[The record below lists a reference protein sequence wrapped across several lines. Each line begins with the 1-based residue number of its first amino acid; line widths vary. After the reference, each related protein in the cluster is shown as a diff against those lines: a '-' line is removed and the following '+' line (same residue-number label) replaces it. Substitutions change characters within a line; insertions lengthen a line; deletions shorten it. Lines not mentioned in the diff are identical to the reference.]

1 MEAATQS
8 YHPALT
14 DPGMIMGTVGYM
26 SPEQVRGQQVDTR
39 SDLFSLGCVLYEMVT
54 GQRAFAR
61 DTTADTLAAILYDD
75 LPEQIGSG
83 KWMPP
88 ELDRII
94 RHCLEKS
101 PEERFHSARD
111 LAFALRA
118 IADDSTPSTP
128 TRSAS
133 ARRIHPAAWM
143 VVTVVPLGLLLAV
156 PFLLLGPSR
165 EKGSDSAPKVRNTI
179 RSLAVLPFVYQEGDA
194 DAEFLGDGVP
204 MSLISSL
211 ARVGELQVR
220 PFGSVSSYRGATA
233 SDPAGV
239 GKKLGVQTV
248 LTGTVRIRGDEL
260 FISCE
265 LVDVQTNSVLPSGE
279 PYRRKLK
286 DLFAVQEELA
296 HAIAD
301 QLRLQ
306 LSGEARRE
314 LAKRPTEN
322 REAYRLYILGR
333 REAEQRTAAGLSKSI
348 DHYKLAI
355 QKDPNYALAYSG
367 IADSYIQ
374 LGLDSLSPNEA
385 FKAAKDHAEKAIQRD
400 PALAEARVSLG
411 TCYLLYDWDWA
422 AARRELD
429 LAITYD
435 KNYADAYHFYSHYFQ
450 IMGSTADGIAM
461 MKRAEG
467 IDPTSAVFKTELA
480 WAYYAHRDY
489 DQAIREYLEMRT
501 MDPNYVWV
509 IPYLAQAYEQYSMNK
524 EAIDELKMLR
534 DREKNW
540 PAVVVELGYAYAASG
555 QKDELR
561 IILKEL
567 KELSAHRYISP
578 YYMAAIFVARGE
590 HDEAIKWLRTAVDE
604 RDPNIPFLKVE
615 PKFDGLRSDPRYAE
629 VLRSIGIPQ

>member
-8 YHPALT
+8 YHSALT
-14 DPGMIMGTVGYM
+14 DPGMIMGTIGYM

-54 GQRAFAR
+54 GQRPSR
-61 DTTADTLAAILYDD
+61 DTVADTLAAILHDD
-75 LPEQIGSG
+75 LPEPVGSG

-88 ELDRII
+88 ELDRVI

-101 PEERFHSARD
+101 PEERLHSCARSR
-111 LAFALRA
+111 LRLEG
-118 IADDSTPSTP
+118 DCGRLHSLPP
-128 TRSAS
+128 ERSVS

-165 EKGSDSAPKVRNTI
+165 EKGSDSASKVRNTI
-179 RSLAVLPFVYQEGDA
+179 RSLAVLPFVSRGGDA
-194 DAEFLGDGVP
+194 DAELLGDGIP

-239 GKKLGVQTV
+239 GQKLGVQMV

-314 LAKRPTEN
+314 LARRPTEN
-322 REAYRLYILGR
+322 RDAYRLYVLGR
-333 REAEQRTAAGLSKSI
+333 REAEERTMAGLWKSI
-348 DHYKLAI
+348 DHYKQAI

-374 LGLDSLSPNEA
+374 LGLDSLSPKEA
-385 FKAAKDHAEKAIQRD
+385 FKAAKDHAEKAIKRD
-400 PALAEARVSLG
+400 PGLAEARVSLG
-411 TCYLLYDWDWA
+411 TCYLVYDWDWA

-429 LAITYD
+429 LAIKYD
-435 KNYADAYHFYSHYFQ
+435 PNYADTYHFYGHYFQ
-450 IMGSTADGIAM
+450 IMGSMADAIAM
-461 MKRAEG
+461 MKRAAG
-467 IDPTSAVFKTELA
+467 IDPTSHVFKTELG
-480 WAYYAHRDY
+480 WAYYANRDY
-489 DQAIREYLEMRT
+489 DQAIREYLEMAHDGPQLRLD
-501 MDPNYVWV
+501 DPL
-509 IPYLAQAYEQYSMNK
+509 PRAGLRATLDEQGGHRRVEDTAGS
-524 EAIDELKMLR
+524 
-534 DREKNW
+534 REKLALRRYGTGICLCRVGPEGRVANHPQRTERAIGAPLHQPVLHGSYLRRPRRSRRGDQMAPNGRRRARSEPTVSQGRTEVRW
-540 PAVVVELGYAYAASG
+540 PPLGPAV
-555 QKDELR
+555 
-561 IILKEL
+561 
-567 KELSAHRYISP
+567 H
-578 YYMAAIFVARGE
+578 
-590 HDEAIKWLRTAVDE
+590 
-604 RDPNIPFLKVE
+604 
-615 PKFDGLRSDPRYAE
+615 
-629 VLRSIGIPQ
+629 

>member
-1 MEAATQS
+1 
-8 YHPALT
+8 
-14 DPGMIMGTVGYM
+14 MIMGTVGYM

-61 DTTADTLAAILYDD
+61 DTIADTLAAIQYDD
-75 LPEQIGSG
+75 LPEQIGSE
-83 KWMPP
+83 KWMPR

-94 RHCLEKS
+94 RHCLKKS
-101 PEERFHSARD
+101 LEERFHSVRD

-133 ARRIHPAAWM
+133 ARRIHPTAWM

-156 PFLLLGPSR
+156 SLLLLGPSR
-165 EKGSDSAPKVRNTI
+165 EKVSNSASKVRNTI

-194 DAEFLGDGVP
+194 DAEFLSDGVP

-239 GKKLGVQTV
+239 GQKLGVQTV
-248 LTGTVRIRGDEL
+248 LTGMVRIRGDEL
-260 FISCE
+260 FITCE

-296 HAIAD
+296 RAIAD
-301 QLRLQ
+301 QLQLQ
-306 LSGEARRE
+306 LSEKARRE

-322 REAYRLYILGR
+322 PEAYRLYILGR
-333 REAEQRTAAGLSKSI
+333 REAEERTAAGLSKSI
-348 DHYKLAI
+348 DRYKLAI

-374 LGLDSLSPNEA
+374 LGLDSLSPKQA
-385 FKAAKDHAEKAIQRD
+385 FKAAKDHAEQAIKRD

-435 KNYADAYHFYSHYFQ
+435 QNYADAYHFYSHYFQ

-467 IDPTSAVFKTELA
+467 IDRTSAVFKTELA
-480 WAYYAHRDY
+480 WAYYANRDY
-489 DQAIREYLEMRT
+489 NQAIREYLEMRT
-501 MDPNYVWV
+501 MDPNYVWM
-509 IPYLAQAYEQYSMNK
+509 IPYLAQAYEQHSMNN
-524 EAIDELKMLR
+524 EAIDELKILR

-540 PAVVVELGYAYAASG
+540 PSVVVELGYAYAASG

-567 KELSAHRYISP
+567 KELSATRYISP
-578 YYMAAIFVARGE
+578 YYMAAIFVAQGE
-590 HDEAIKWLRTAVDE
+590 HDEAFNWLRTAVDQH
-604 RDPNIPFLKVE
+604 DPNLPFLKVE

-629 VLRSIGIPQ
+629 VLRSVGIPQ